1 MQQVNLPSGIQVHKL
16 RENTFLKI
24 INSPW
29 EGISFIFFFNLE
41 ASDTHNFQFVFKR
54 FIITVK
60 KYDSHH

>member
-29 EGISFIFFFNLE
+29 EGISFIFFLIWKPL
-41 ASDTHNFQFVFKR
+41 TH
-54 FIITVK
+54 IIFSLCLK
-60 KYDSHH
+60 DLL